1 MSMEEKQADIC
12 LRIPGKMEYALV
24 IRTALGGVAILD
36 GLNVNAMDDLR
47 TAADEACDC
56 LLHQARPVEAIT
68 VSVLDAGERLTV
80 RLDAAFSGPCTG
92 PCGDQTAIS
101 QAILETLI
109 PEVSLTQDESGAVR
123 QISLTLPKKA

>member
-1 MSMEEKQADIC
+1 MAMEEKQADIC

-24 IRTALGGVAILD
+24 IRTALGGVAVLE

-56 LLHQARPVEAIT
+56 LLHQGRPVETIT
-68 VSVLDAGERLTV
+68 VTVVDAGERLTV
-80 RLDAAFSGPCTG
+80 RLDAAFSGSCNG
-92 PCGDQTAIS
+92 LCADQTAIS

-109 PEVSLTQDESGAVR
+109 PEVKLTQDASGAVQ